1 MKGRQ
6 ARGWGMSA
14 HDMMKTTTK
23 KAANSI
29 VGKLT
34 AAILATGA
42 VAVPQAAADVLVIGD
57 SLEVGSAPHLRAALA
72 GTAVDVD
79 ASPGRTSSEGVGVMA
94 RLMRPEHDVVVF
106 PLGTNDLSAGGFAA
120 SLAEAGRLAAGRC
133 VVVATIARRR
143 PPASELNEVVSSFA
157 AQGNVQV
164 ADWRGAAASPGVLGR
179 DGTHAT
185 GAGYAL
191 RAQLLAEA
199 VRACLSGGGAAG
211 IPAPRDPDVR
221 VPSGAER
228 DAGRPGTAGGRPGAP
243 GAAGAPGPPTARTG
257 PGARPVRLPVRRA
270 LTALTVALHRA
281 ASPAVAA
288 VRNALTAATKTEPEP
303 VLGAP

>member
-1 MKGRQ
+1 
-6 ARGWGMSA
+6 
-14 HDMMKTTTK
+14 
-23 KAANSI
+23 
-29 VGKLT
+29 V
-34 AAILATGA
+34 
-42 VAVPQAAADVLVIGD
+42 VGD

-72 GTAVDVD
+72 GTALDVD
-79 ASPGRTSSEGVGVMA
+79 ASPGRTSGEGAGVLA
-94 RLMRPEHDVVVF
+94 RLLRPEHDVVVF
-106 PLGTNDLSAGGFAA
+106 PLGTNDLGAAAFAA
-120 SLAEAGRLAAGRC
+120 SLAAVGRLAGGRC

-143 PPASELNEVVSSFA
+143 PPASELNEVVSRFA
-157 AQGNVQV
+157 ARGNVQV

-185 GAGYAL
+185 EAGYAL

-199 VRACLSGGGAAG
+199 VRACLSGDGAAG

-228 DAGRPGTAGGRPGAP
+228 DAGRPGRPGAS
-243 GAAGAPGPPTARTG
+243 GAPGPPTARTG

-270 LTALTVALHRA
+270 LTGLTDALHRA

-288 VRNALTAATKTEPEP
+288 VRNALTAATKAEPEP
-303 VLGAP
+303 ALGAP